1 MNAYLKREGL
11 NRFSLDQDSHGVEG
25 STGHPLCGLDLA
37 HTQLLECF
45 DYGVLEQDRPFL
57 IEAIYESCRDF
68 PRRGQGSPL
77 LHKLDVMEEFLTE
90 VSQFGEKLNV
100 FMGSLRDCGVRNIVR
115 ERDQIASENGSPIRQ
130 WLGRR

>member
-1 MNAYLKREGL
+1 MRAP
-11 NRFSLDQDSHGVEG
+11 
-25 STGHPLCGLDLA
+25 TGHPLCGLDLA